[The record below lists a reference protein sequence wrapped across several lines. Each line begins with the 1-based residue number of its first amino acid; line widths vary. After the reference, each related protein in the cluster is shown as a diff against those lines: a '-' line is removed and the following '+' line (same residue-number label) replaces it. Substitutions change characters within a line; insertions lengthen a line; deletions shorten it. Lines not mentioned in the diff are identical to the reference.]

1 MNIEDRIDKSFE
13 LIDLLYEKKYLEK
26 VLQPNYF
33 SKEEWMN
40 NGFLLLHKTKVLRH
54 KLETTNL
61 KINETLNNLLIK
73 SF

>member
-1 MNIEDRIDKSFE
+1 MNIEDRINEAFS
-13 LIDLLYEKKYLEK
+13 LIDLLYDKKYLEK

-33 SKEEWMN
+33 SKEEWAN
-40 NGFLLLHKTKVLRH
+40 NGLFLLDKTKALRH
-54 KLETTNL
+54 ELEITNL